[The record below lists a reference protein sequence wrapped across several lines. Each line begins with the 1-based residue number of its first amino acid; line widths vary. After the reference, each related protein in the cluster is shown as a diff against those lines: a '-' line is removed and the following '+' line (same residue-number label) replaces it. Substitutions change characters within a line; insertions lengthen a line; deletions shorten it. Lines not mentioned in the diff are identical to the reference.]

1 MDAFATDVNA
11 QLDRL
16 GIGRAVV
23 GGLSRGGYVAFGVLR
38 QRPERVNALI
48 LADTRSE
55 ADGDQAREGRL
66 LMLRTLEEHGPS
78 GVFEEMRPKVFG
90 TSTHA
95 NRPSVIEHAREL
107 VNSQT
112 PAALEGAI
120 RAMLDRPNSTPLLG
134 TIAVP

>member
-1 MDAFATDVNA
+1 
-11 QLDRL
+11 
-16 GIGRAVV
+16 
-23 GGLSRGGYVAFGVLR
+23 
-38 QRPERVNALI
+38 
-48 LADTRSE
+48 
-55 ADGDQAREGRL
+55 
-66 LMLRTLEEHGPS
+66 
-78 GVFEEMRPKVFG
+78 VFEEMRPKVFG